1 MDRIIYFRNKVNG
14 LLYENFIKRICF
26 KFDAEKVHNFFIRT
40 GNFLGRSKV
49 MGGVVSVSFDYSN
62 EFLEQDILGIHFR
75 NPVGLSAGFDKN
87 AELVDI
93 LKEVGFGFA
102 EVGSISAKACEGNKG
117 KRLDRISEGRSL
129 WVNLGLNND
138 GAVKISNRLKG
149 REFDIPLGISI
160 AKTNCKESVNVKKG
174 IKDYVDSLIRFKDI
188 GNYIDLNISCPNS
201 YGGQPFSKPRLYEM
215 LLKEVAKL
223 KIRKPIF
230 VKLSPDLDKKS
241 IDRILDISYKHRIS
255 GFVCSNLTKK
265 HGLGKG
271 GLSGKFV
278 EELANELLEYIY
290 RKTKGDFVL
299 IGVGGI
305 FSAED
310 AYKKIKLGASLVE
323 LITGM
328 VYKGP
333 SVISEINYGLV
344 KLLERDDFKNIR
356 EAVGVD
362 VR

>member
-26 KFDAEKVHNFFIRT
+26 KFDAENVHNFFVRT
-40 GNFLGRSKV
+40 GNLLSRNKV
-49 MGGVVSVSFDYSN
+49 MKRVVSVSFDYSN
-62 EFLEQDILGIHFR
+62 EALEQDILGIHFR

-87 AELVDI
+87 AELVDV
-93 LKEVGFGFA
+93 LGRVGFGFV
-102 EVGSISAKACEGNKG
+102 EVGSITAKACEGNMG
-117 KRLDRISEGRSL
+117 KRLDRVPEERGL
-129 WVNLGLNND
+129 WVNLGLNNN
-138 GAVKISNRLKG
+138 GAVEIANRLKG
-149 REFDIPLGISI
+149 REFNIPFGVSI
-160 AKTNCKESVNVKKG
+160 AKTNCRETVNVKKG
-174 IKDYVDSLIRFKDI
+174 IKDYIDSLIRFENI
-188 GNYIDLNISCPNS
+188 GEYIDLNISCPNA
-201 YGGQPFSKPRLYEM
+201 YGGQPFSEPRLYEM

-230 VKLSPDLDKKS
+230 VKLSPDLDREV
-241 IDRILDISYKHRIS
+241 IDRILDISYKYKIS

-265 HGLGKG
+265 HGFGKG

-278 EELANELLEYIY
+278 EELANELLEYIS

-328 VYKGP
+328 IYRGP
-333 SVISEINYGLV
+333 SVISDINYGLV
-344 KLLERDDFKNIR
+344 KLLGRDGFKNIG